1 VPRHWEDDFCAFSLT
16 TVVLQGNSFMSSRAV
31 LGFALGRRGM
41 SQLVSSFA
49 FSIFFFLFTIII
61 IIIII
66 VVQDSFFSLV
76 QGLFSLIALRELME
90 SLVLSAAGSS
100 GWSYSNLSQ

>member
-1 VPRHWEDDFCAFSLT
+1 
-16 TVVLQGNSFMSSRAV
+16 
-31 LGFALGRRGM
+31 M

-66 VVQDSFFSLV
+66 VIVVQDSFFSLV
-76 QGLFSLIALRELME
+76 QGLFSLIALRELVE

>member
-16 TVVLQGNSFMSSRAV
+16 TVFLQGNSFMSSRAV
-31 LGFALGRRGM
+31 LGFALRRRGM

-66 VVQDSFFSLV
+66 IIIVVVQDSFSSLV

-90 SLVLSAAGSS
+90 SLV
-100 GWSYSNLSQ
+100 

>member
-1 VPRHWEDDFCAFSLT
+1 
-16 TVVLQGNSFMSSRAV
+16 
-31 LGFALGRRGM
+31 M

-66 VVQDSFFSLV
+66 IIIVVVQDSFSSLV

-90 SLVLSAAGSS
+90 SVVLSAAGSS

>member
-1 VPRHWEDDFCAFSLT
+1 
-16 TVVLQGNSFMSSRAV
+16 
-31 LGFALGRRGM
+31 M

-61 IIIII
+61 IIIIIIVI

-90 SLVLSAAGSS
+90 SLV
-100 GWSYSNLSQ
+100 